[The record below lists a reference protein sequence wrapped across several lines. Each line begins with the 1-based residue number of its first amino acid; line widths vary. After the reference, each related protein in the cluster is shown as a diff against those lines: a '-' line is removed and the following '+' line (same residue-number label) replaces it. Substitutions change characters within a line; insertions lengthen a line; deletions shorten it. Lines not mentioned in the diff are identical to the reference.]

1 VEPTRPRISVVIPTH
16 NRSRL
21 LKLTLQTVLWQREV
35 DLEAIVV
42 DDGSSDDTAL
52 TVANS
57 DDPRIRFLHH
67 ESAQGVSTA
76 RNHGIEEARGEWIAF
91 LDDDDLWAPQKLARQ
106 LEAAGSTAT
115 WVYTGEVEMDS
126 RQRVIAGAPPEPPAV
141 VLRRLPKASLI
152 PGGCSG
158 VIATRKAIAAAGAF
172 DPGFVNLADWDLWI
186 RLVRTGPLAWVSEPL
201 VGYRVHPGQS
211 SLDVGL
217 ILREAARFERKHGWR
232 IDRGELH
239 HYLAYQCLIAGRPK
253 KALGHLAKAGLH
265 GKVIPVAGSVI
276 GVLLDRFGIQ
286 RRPRRPD
293 PHAAWRAQAEMWLS
307 ELA

>member
-16 NRSRL
+16 NRSAL

-35 DLEAIVV
+35 DLEVIVV

-52 TVANS
+52 TVANI
-57 DDPRIRFLHH
+57 DDPRVRLLQHT
-67 ESAQGVSTA
+67 SARGVSTA
-76 RNHGIEEARGEWIAF
+76 RNHGIEEAQGEWIAF
-91 LDDDDLWAPQKLARQ
+91 LDDDDLWAPHKLARQ

-115 WVYTGEVEMDS
+115 WVYTGEVEMNS
-126 RQRVIAGAPPEPPAV
+126 RQQVIAGAPPQPPGV

-158 VIATRKAIAAAGAF
+158 VIATREVITAAGSF
-172 DPGFVNLADWDLWI
+172 DPRFVNLADWDLWI
-186 RLVRTGPLAWVSEPL
+186 RLARTGRLAWVSEPL

-217 ILREAARFERKHGWR
+217 ILREAAMFERKHRWR

-239 HYLAYQCLIAGRPK
+239 HYLAYQCLIAGLPK
-253 KALGHLAKAGLH
+253 KALGHFAKAALR
-265 GKVIPVAGSVI
+265 GKVIPVAGSVTR
-276 GVLLDRFGIQ
+276 VLLDRFDIQ
-286 RRPRRPD
+286 RPFQRPD
-293 PHAAWRAQAEMWLS
+293 PHAAWRAQAEGWLS